1 MPGRTERLL
10 AQRERVGLAMIFAGI
25 SILFAGLVLLSVL
38 AVSALA
44 VLDYYRI
51 RRGEVERQ
59 QGARWT
65 ASTATGNSLNAGAGA
80 DDA

>member
-1 MPGRTERLL
+1 
-10 AQRERVGLAMIFAGI
+10 MIFAGL
-25 SILFAGLVLLSVL
+25 SILFAGLVLLCVL

-51 RRGEVERQ
+51 RRGEQERRRVDREYSDWQ
-59 QGARWT
+59 F
-65 ASTATGNSLNAGAGA
+65 SNAGAGA

>member
-1 MPGRTERLL
+1 MTL
-10 AQRERVGLAMIFAGI
+10 AGI
-25 SILFAGLVLLSVL
+25 SILFTGLVLLSVL

-59 QGARWT
+59 QGCQVDREYSDLQFPKRW
-65 ASTATGNSLNAGAGA
+65 SGGR
-80 DDA
+80 